1 MYNILL
7 TQLAIFLAITND
19 LVGGLNI
26 MEKPSSNNDLFG
38 SHFKELVIRI
48 IFVEFLAEALVMLL
62 LPLLGKM
69 PYYVETVLDASM
81 LTMISSPIIY
91 VWIIRPYIL
100 GRNAAEEM
108 ANTASIERINAAE
121 EHSREM
127 DDAVKAA
134 KVAAKAKSEF
144 LANMS
149 HEIRT
154 PMHGIMGLTQLAL
167 SQSTNPVVQHYLS
180 KSLSSAQSLLGI
192 LNDILDFSKMEVG
205 RMTVENSPFELKTIL
220 DNLNNLFSIRADEKK
235 LGFDI
240 IINPDM
246 PQSFIG
252 DALRIQQ
259 VLANLLGNAIK
270 FTTQGQITLDISFKQ
285 LQDSRACLTF
295 NVRDTGIGI
304 AEQDLKKLFQPFSQV
319 DDSITRR
326 FGGTGLG
333 LAISQNLLQLM
344 DSELMVT
351 SEHGSGTSFTF
362 KLELTYS
369 ENKKNIEKNI
379 RTNFVPASIFA
390 EMAGKDLLG
399 TRVLV
404 VEDNMINQLVVS
416 DILKLSGMVVEIA
429 DNGQEA
435 LNILDNQ
442 SFDVILMDIQMPV
455 MGGLEA
461 TKHIRNNR
469 GDTKTPIFALSAGVT
484 MSEREKCFACGM
496 NDFLPKP
503 FNPEDLINALKKWV
517 EKDTVQAAP
526 VIIKADETETEVS
539 VPEFDLDTLMDKL
552 AGNHEMVIKMLLSF
566 KQDNPKITEE
576 IISSLARNEIDFAEN
591 LLHTMKGVAGFLCA
605 SELFEVSERFDTAL
619 KQKDFQPEM
628 LTEWL
633 DANKK
638 AMAAI
643 SKIVG
648 ENN

>member
-1 MYNILL
+1 
-7 TQLAIFLAITND
+7 
-19 LVGGLNI
+19 
-26 MEKPSSNNDLFG
+26 
-38 SHFKELVIRI
+38 
-48 IFVEFLAEALVMLL
+48 
-62 LPLLGKM
+62 
-69 PYYVETVLDASM
+69 
-81 LTMISSPIIY
+81 
-91 VWIIRPYIL
+91 
-100 GRNAAEEM
+100 
-108 ANTASIERINAAE
+108 
-121 EHSREM
+121 
-127 DDAVKAA
+127 
-134 KVAAKAKSEF
+134 
-144 LANMS
+144 
-149 HEIRT
+149 
-154 PMHGIMGLTQLAL
+154 
-167 SQSTNPVVQHYLS
+167 
-180 KSLSSAQSLLGI
+180 
-192 LNDILDFSKMEVG
+192 
-205 RMTVENSPFELKTIL
+205 
-220 DNLNNLFSIRADEKK
+220 
-235 LGFDI
+235 
-240 IINPDM
+240 M
-246 PQSFIG
+246 PQSFTG

-270 FTTQGQITLDISFKQ
+270 FTSQGQITLDISFKQ
-285 LQDSRACLTF
+285 LQDSRGCLSF
-295 NVRDTGIGI
+295 NVKDTGIGI
-304 AEQDLKKLFQPFSQV
+304 AKQDLKKLFQPFSQV

-344 DSELMVT
+344 GSELMVT
-351 SEHGSGTSFTF
+351 SEHGAGTSFTF
-362 KLELTYS
+362 KLELTYT
-369 ENKKNIEKNI
+369 EKKKSIDKSTITNI
-379 RTNFVPASIFA
+379 VPASIFS
-390 EMAGKDLLG
+390 EMAGKDLQG

-435 LNILDNQ
+435 LKILENQ

-484 MSEREKCFACGM
+484 MSEREKCFDCGM

-517 EKDTVQAAP
+517 VKDTVKVAPDMLKTVQAEPEAS
-526 VIIKADETETEVS
+526 VS
-539 VPEFDLDTLMDKL
+539 EFDLDALMDKL
-552 AGNHEMVIKMLLSF
+552 AGNNEMVIKMLLSF

-576 IISSLARNEIDFAEN
+576 IISSLAKNEIDFAEN

-605 SELFEVSERFDTAL
+605 TELFEISEKFDAAL

-633 DANKK
+633 EANKK

-643 SKIVG
+643 SRIVG

>member
-1 MYNILL
+1 MH
-7 TQLAIFLAITND
+7 
-19 LVGGLNI
+19 
-26 MEKPSSNNDLFG
+26 KPTSNNDLFG
-38 SHFKELVIRI
+38 AHFKELVVRI
-48 IFVEFLAEALVMLL
+48 IFVEFLAEAFVMVL
-62 LPLLGKM
+62 LPLLGEI
-69 PYYVETVLDASM
+69 PYYVETVLDASI

-108 ANTASIERINAAE
+108 ANIASTERINAAE

-127 DDAVKAA
+127 DEAVKAA

-167 SQSTNPVVQHYLS
+167 SQSTNPVVEHYLS

-205 RMTVENSPFELKTIL
+205 RMSIENTSFELKTIL
-220 DNLNNLFSIRADEKK
+220 DNLTNLFSMRADEKK
-235 LGFDI
+235 LGFEIIVSTDI
-240 IINPDM
+240 

-270 FTTQGQITLDISFKQ
+270 FTNQGHITLDIGFKRIQ
-285 LQDSRACLTF
+285 ESRASLTF

-304 AEQDLKKLFQPFSQV
+304 ADHDLKKLFQPFSQV

-344 DSELMVT
+344 GSELFVT
-351 SEHGSGTSFTF
+351 SEHGKGTNFTF
-362 KLELTYS
+362 ELELAYTEKQKS
-369 ENKKNIEKNI
+369 IEKDS
-379 RTNFVPASIFA
+379 RTSYVSKSIFA
-390 EMAGKDLLG
+390 DMAGKDLLG

-429 DNGQEA
+429 DNGLEA
-435 LNILDNQ
+435 LNILDKQ
-442 SFDVILMDIQMPV
+442 SFDVILMDIQMPI

-461 TKHIRNNR
+461 TRNIRNQR

-484 MSEREKCFACGM
+484 MNEREKCFACGM

-517 EKDTVQAAP
+517 EKDTEKVEP
-526 VIIKADETETEVS
+526 VVLKAVEPEPKVS
-539 VPEFDLDTLMDKL
+539 IPEFDLDDLIDKL
-552 AGNHEMVIKMLLSF
+552 AGNHDMVIKMLLSF

-605 SELFEVSERFDTAL
+605 KELFEVSERFDNAL

-633 DANKK
+633 EANKRT
-638 AMAAI
+638 MVAI
-643 SKIVG
+643 TNILG
-648 ENN
+648 ESN

>member
-1 MYNILL
+1 
-7 TQLAIFLAITND
+7 
-19 LVGGLNI
+19 
-26 MEKPSSNNDLFG
+26 MEKSSSNNDLFG
-38 SHFKELVIRI
+38 SHFKELLIKI
-48 IFVEFLAEALVMLL
+48 IFVEFLAEAMIMLL
-62 LPLLGKM
+62 LPLFGKM
-69 PYYVETVLDASM
+69 PYYFETILDASM

-91 VWIIRPYIL
+91 FWIIRPYIL
-100 GRNAAEEM
+100 GRNAAEEK
-108 ANTASIERINAAE
+108 ANIASIERINAAE

-127 DDAVKAA
+127 DDAVKSA

-192 LNDILDFSKMEVG
+192 LNDILDFSKLEVG

-235 LGFDI
+235 LDFEI
-240 IINPDM
+240 TFNPDM

-270 FTTQGQITLDISFKQ
+270 FTSQGKIALDINFKQ
-285 LQDSRACLTF
+285 LQDSRGCLSF
-295 NVRDTGIGI
+295 NVKDTGIGI

-344 DSELMVT
+344 GTELKVT
-351 SEHGSGTSFTF
+351 SEYGAGTSFTF
-362 KLELTYS
+362 KLELTYT
-369 ENKKNIEKNI
+369 EKKKSIDKNTITNIA
-379 RTNFVPASIFA
+379 PASIFS
-390 EMAGKDLLG
+390 EMAGKELLG

-435 LNILDNQ
+435 LNILDSQ

-461 TKHIRNNR
+461 TKQIRNQR

-484 MSEREKCFACGM
+484 MSEREKCFNCGM
-496 NDFLPKP
+496 NDFLSKP

-517 EKDTVQAAP
+517 VKDTVQVAP
-526 VIIKADETETEVS
+526 NIIKAVEVEPDAS
-539 VPEFDLDTLMDKL
+539 MSEFDLNALLDKL
-552 AGNHEMVIKMLLSF
+552 AGNNEMVIKMLLSF

-605 SELFEVSERFDTAL
+605 TELFEISEKFDTAL

-633 DANKK
+633 EANKK

-643 SKIVG
+643 SKIIG

>member
-1 MYNILL
+1 MH
-7 TQLAIFLAITND
+7 
-19 LVGGLNI
+19 
-26 MEKPSSNNDLFG
+26 KPTSNNDLFG
-38 SHFKELVIRI
+38 AHFKDLVVRI
-48 IFVEFLAEALVMLL
+48 IFVEFLAEALVMVL
-62 LPLLGKM
+62 LPLLGKI
-69 PYYVETVLDASM
+69 PYYVETVLDASL

-91 VWIIRPYIL
+91 VWIIRPYLL

-108 ANTASIERINAAE
+108 ASIASTERINAAE
-121 EHSREM
+121 EHSRQM
-127 DDAVKAA
+127 DEAVKAA

-167 SQSTNPVVQHYLS
+167 SQSSNPVVQHYLS

-205 RMTVENSPFELKTIL
+205 RMTVENTPFEINSILENLK
-220 DNLNNLFSIRADEKK
+220 NLFSIRSDEKK
-235 LGFDI
+235 LQFEI
-240 IINPDM
+240 LISPNI
-246 PQSFIG
+246 PQNFIG

-270 FTTQGQITLDISFKQ
+270 FTNQGKITLGIEFKR
-285 LQDSRACLTF
+285 LQESRACLTF
-295 NVRDTGIGI
+295 NVKDTGIGI
-304 AEQDLKKLFQPFSQV
+304 EAHDLKKLFQPFSQV

-344 DSELMVT
+344 GSELFVT
-351 SEHGSGTSFTF
+351 SEYGKGTNFTF
-362 KLELTYS
+362 ELELAYI
-369 ENKKNIEKNI
+369 ENLKTIEKDTPENYVS
-379 RTNFVPASIFA
+379 TSIFA
-390 EMAGKDLLG
+390 DMAGKELFG

-435 LNILDNQ
+435 LNILDSQ
-442 SFDVILMDIQMPV
+442 SFDVILMDIQMPI

-461 TKHIRNNR
+461 TRHIRNKR
-469 GDTKTPIFALSAGVT
+469 GDTRTPIFALSAGVT

-517 EKDTVQAAP
+517 EKDISQIKQ
-526 VIIKADETETEVS
+526 VIPKAVIAEQEFA
-539 VPEFDLDTLMDKL
+539 VPEFDLKSLMDKL
-552 AGNHEMVIKMLLSF
+552 AGNKEMVIKMLLSF
-566 KQDNPKITEE
+566 KQDNPKMTEE
-576 IISSLARNEIDFAEN
+576 IIFSLAKNEFSFAEN
-591 LLHTMKGVAGFLCA
+591 LLHTMKGIAGFLCA
-605 SELFEVSERFDTAL
+605 NELFEISEKFDAAL
-619 KQKDFQPEM
+619 KQGDFQPEM

-633 DANKK
+633 EVNKK
-638 AMAAI
+638 TMVAI
-643 SKIVG
+643 SKIVA
-648 ENN
+648 ESN

>member
-1 MYNILL
+1 MKKIS
-7 TQLAIFLAITND
+7 
-19 LVGGLNI
+19 
-26 MEKPSSNNDLFG
+26 PSRGLFG

-48 IFVEFLAEALVMLL
+48 VFVEFLAEVLIMVL
-62 LPLLGKM
+62 LPSLGEM
-69 PYYVETVLDASM
+69 PYYLETILDASL

-127 DDAVKAA
+127 DEAVKAA
-134 KVAAKAKSEF
+134 NVAAKAKSEF

-167 SQSTNPVVQHYLS
+167 SQTSNPVVEHYLS

-205 RMTVENSPFELKTIL
+205 RMTIENSAFDLQTII
-220 DNLNNLFSIRADEKK
+220 DNLNNLFSIKADEKG
-235 LGFDI
+235 LNFHL
-240 IINPDM
+240 NTSPDT
-246 PQSFIG
+246 PESFYG

-270 FTTQGQITLDISFKQ
+270 FTTEGKVTLSISAKQ
-285 LQDSRACLTF
+285 LPDSRVNLTF
-295 NVRDTGIGI
+295 NVKDTGIGI
-304 AEQDLKKLFQPFSQV
+304 ADDDLKKLFQPFSQV

-344 DSELMVT
+344 GSELVVA
-351 SEHGSGTSFTF
+351 SEHGEGTSFTF
-362 KLELTYS
+362 SLNLTYI
-369 ENKKNIEKNI
+369 ENKKNTKQQPSLPKFESS
-379 RTNFVPASIFA
+379 SIFA
-390 EMAGKDLLG
+390 DMAGEGLFG

-435 LNILDNQ
+435 LDILEEQ
-442 SFDVILMDIQMPV
+442 TFDVILMDIQMPI

-461 TKHIRNNR
+461 TKYIRNQR
-469 GDTKTPIFALSAGVT
+469 GDTKTPIFALTAGVT
-484 MSEREKCFACGM
+484 ALEREKCFDSGM

-517 EKDTVQAAP
+517 QKDTDQIALNTFKVVNSTQKSA
-526 VIIKADETETEVS
+526 IL
-539 VPEFDLDTLMDKL
+539 EFDIDALIHKL
-552 AGNHEMVIKMLLSF
+552 AGNKDIAIKMLLSF
-566 KQDNPKITEE
+566 KQDNQKTTEE
-576 IISSLARNEIDFAEN
+576 IISCLARNEIALAQN
-591 LLHTMKGVAGFLCA
+591 LLHTMKGIAGFLCA
-605 SELFEVSERFDTAL
+605 KDLFEISERFDAAL
-619 KQKDFQPEM
+619 KQNNFQPEM

-633 DANKK
+633 EANKK
-638 AMAAI
+638 AIAAI
-643 SKIVG
+643 SKIVC
-648 ENN
+648 EQN

>member
-1 MYNILL
+1 MRK
-7 TQLAIFLAITND
+7 T
-19 LVGGLNI
+19 
-26 MEKPSSNNDLFG
+26 SSNNNFFG
-38 SHFKELVIRI
+38 YHFKELVIRI

-69 PYYVETVLDASM
+69 PYYLETVLDASM

-91 VWIIRPYIL
+91 IWIIRPYIL
-100 GRNAAEEM
+100 GRNAAEEL
-108 ANTASIERINAAE
+108 ANAASIDRINAAE
-121 EHSREM
+121 EHSRQM
-127 DDAVKAA
+127 DEAVKAA
-134 KVAAKAKSEF
+134 NVAAKAKSEF

-167 SQSTNPVVQHYLS
+167 SQSANPVVEHYLS

-205 RMTVENSPFELKTIL
+205 RMTVENSPFELKDIL

-235 LGFDI
+235 LGFEI
-240 IINPDM
+240 TISQDM

-270 FTTQGQITLDISFKQ
+270 FTSEGQITLDINFKQ
-285 LQDSRACLTF
+285 LQESRASLTF
-295 NVRDTGIGI
+295 NVKDTGIGI
-304 AEQDLKKLFQPFSQV
+304 AKHDLKKLFQPFSQV

-344 DSELMVT
+344 GSELIVT
-351 SEHGSGTSFTF
+351 SELGSGTTFTF
-362 KLELTYS
+362 KLELAYV
-369 ENKKNIEKNI
+369 KKNKIFEKN
-379 RTNFVPASIFA
+379 NQSSFVSTSIFA
-390 EMAGKDLLG
+390 EMAGKDLFG

-404 VEDNMINQLVVS
+404 VEDNLINQLVVS

-435 LNILDNQ
+435 LNILEQQ
-442 SFDVILMDIQMPV
+442 SFDVILMDIQMPI

-461 TKHIRNNR
+461 TRHIRNQR

-503 FNPEDLINALKKWV
+503 FNPEDLINSLKKWV
-517 EKDTVQAAP
+517 EKNQVQISPTIVRTNDTKAP
-526 VIIKADETETEVS
+526 T
-539 VPEFDLDTLMDKL
+539 PEFDLNALTDKL
-552 AGNHEMVIKMLLSF
+552 AGNHDMVIKMLLSF
-566 KQDNPKITEE
+566 KQDNAKITEE
-576 IISSLARNEIDFAEN
+576 IISSLAKNEIDFAEN

-605 SELFEVSERFDTAL
+605 SELFEVSEKFDTAL
-619 KQKDFQPEM
+619 KQNDFQPEM

-633 DANKK
+633 EANKK
-638 AMAAI
+638 TMIAI
-643 SKIVG
+643 TKIVG